1 MYLLVGLIGS
11 LAYNS
16 KNRYK
21 INGIKLY
28 DFESKCELDLDIK
41 DMDKVNDTI
50 IGLNDSFKENALNSK
65 YITYHRFTGILK
77 IDKNYEYYLGN
88 ITVFIGNSCE
98 TRVYMLN
105 ISVGSNNNI
114 QLVYRYKTKDILFA
128 VKGFDIDTGEKLEIP
143 NIFGVN
149 SLDPDNN
156 KLLMDYL
163 KENRI
168 LKHSHFRKD
177 MVSYLN
183 YFIFHKY
190 KEIDGAQ
197 NIVVPETCRIFE
209 FNPSNTGSKAEIER
223 VIFQSSIRKIILTSG
238 LNKILKTGIYFS
250 ENTDTEVLQMFLC
263 DLFKYF
269 ELSFNEFSGEWVLD
283 VPTGISKVIDKVKL
297 AEFKDT
303 FIECVNIV
311 REENKL
317 GLSVIKEIVTVMNSV
332 GFNINFY

>member
-1 MYLLVGLIGS
+1 MYLLVGLIGR
-11 LAYNS
+11 LDCNS
-16 KNRYK
+16 KNRYR

-41 DMDKVNDTI
+41 DIDKVNDTI
-50 IGLNDSFKENALNSK
+50 IGLNDGFKENALGSK
-65 YITYHRFTGILK
+65 SITYHRFTGILK

-105 ISVGSNNNI
+105 ISVGSNNSM
-114 QLVYRYKTKDILFA
+114 QLVYRYKTRDIIFA
-128 VKGFDIDTGEKLEIP
+128 VKGFDIGTGERLDIP
-143 NIFGVN
+143 NVFGVS
-149 SLDPDNN
+149 SLDSDNN
-156 KLLMDYL
+156 ELLINYL
-163 KENRI
+163 KEKKI
-168 LKHSHFRKD
+168 LKYSHFRKD

-190 KEIDGAQ
+190 KELDCAQ

-250 ENTDTEVLQMFLC
+250 ENTDTEVLRMFLC

-283 VPTGISKVIDKVKL
+283 VPTGISKAIDKVKL
-297 AEFKDT
+297 AEYKDT

-317 GLSVIKEIVTVMNSV
+317 SLSVIKEIVAVINSV

>member
-41 DMDKVNDTI
+41 DIDKVNDTI
-50 IGLNDSFKENALNSK
+50 IGLNDGFKEKALNSK
-65 YITYHRFTGILK
+65 SITYHRFTGILK
-77 IDKNYEYYLGN
+77 IDKHYEYYLGN

-105 ISVGSNNNI
+105 IGVGSNNSI
-114 QLVYRYKTKDILFA
+114 QLVYRYKTRDILFA

-143 NIFGVN
+143 KVFGVN
-149 SLDPDNN
+149 SLDLDNN
-156 KLLMDYL
+156 ELLLKYL

-190 KEIDGAQ
+190 KELAGAQ

-223 VIFQSSIRKIILTSG
+223 VIFQSGIRKIILTSG

-250 ENTDTEVLQMFLC
+250 ENTDTEVLQMFLY

-283 VPTGISKVIDKVKL
+283 VPTGISKVMDKCKL

-317 GLSVIKEIVTVMNSV
+317 SLSVIKEIVTVMNSV

>member
-1 MYLLVGLIGS
+1 MYLLVGLIGG
-11 LAYNS
+11 LACNS

-28 DFESKCELDLDIK
+28 DFESKSELDLDIN
-41 DMDKVNDTI
+41 DIAKVNDTI
-50 IGLNDSFKENALNSK
+50 IGLNDGFKENALGSK
-65 YITYHRFTGILK
+65 SITYHRFTGILK

-105 ISVGSNNNI
+105 ISVGSNNSI
-114 QLVYRYKTKDILFA
+114 QLVYRYKTRDILFA
-128 VKGFDIDTGEKLEIP
+128 VRGFDIDTGEKLDIP
-143 NIFGVN
+143 KVFGVN

-156 KLLMDYL
+156 ELLLSYL

-190 KEIDGAQ
+190 KELDGAQ
-197 NIVVPETCRIFE
+197 NIVIPETCRIFE

-283 VPTGISKVIDKVKL
+283 VPTGISKVIDRVKL
-297 AEFKDT
+297 AEYKDT
-303 FIECVNIV
+303 FIECINIV

-317 GLSVIKEIVTVMNSV
+317 SLPVIKEIVAVMNLV
-332 GFNINFY
+332 GFNIHFY